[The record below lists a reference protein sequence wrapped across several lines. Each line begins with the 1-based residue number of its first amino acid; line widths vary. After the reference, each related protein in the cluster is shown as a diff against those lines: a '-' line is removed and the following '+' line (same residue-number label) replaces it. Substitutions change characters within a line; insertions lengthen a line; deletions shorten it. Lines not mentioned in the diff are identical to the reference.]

1 MKTMKRLLAFTLL
14 ALMLVSL
21 SVAAWAD
28 DTCSITIKNSYKGK
42 DYSVYK
48 ILEAEAEP
56 AASGD
61 GVSYYVTAGT
71 AKDKLASSGSP
82 FTVAATA
89 DANGRYY
96 VTLKDGKTASD
107 IASWIKSNIRSFSPA
122 VKTATGTGKTLT
134 IDGLT
139 PGYYYITS
147 GQGSTVTIDT
157 AAKNVEVIDK
167 NPTEI
172 IVTKEADK
180 ESYSIGDT
188 ITFTATFTGLR
199 NYELSGNT
207 SYPVVKY
214 EIKDTLPE
222 YLTDVKVTSIKVNNT
237 AITTQ
242 QFVNKT
248 IVIEW
253 ATKSGDGYNFKYEAP
268 ATIELV
274 YTAKLTSTVNID
286 TANTNKVSIQPW
298 VDKGNG
304 NPEPWND
311 PYTASKEIKTYAAA
325 IKKVDENNEPLTGAQ
340 FTITGLVVE
349 GENGIYTVVSYNPNS
364 TTESAVLD
372 TDENGMLYI
381 VGLGSDAELTVTE
394 YKAPD
399 GYNSVTITEKL
410 KPQLLTVELY
420 TESGV
425 RYYDADGNLVKEE
438 SSSSSSK
445 SVDKN
450 LNELDAKAFEI
461 VNQKGI
467 QLPATG
473 GEGVILFYALG
484 TLLLAAAAM
493 MIVSKRRHSEG

>member
-28 DTCSITIKNSYKGK
+28 DTYSITIRNSYKDK
-42 DYSVYK
+42 TYSVYK
-48 ILEAEAEP
+48 ILNAEAAE
-56 AASGD
+56 SGD

-71 AKDKLASSGSP
+71 AKGALASEKSP
-82 FTVAATA
+82 FAVAETA

-96 VTLKDGKTASD
+96 VTLKEGKTASN
-107 IASWIKSNIRSFSPA
+107 ISTWIKDNIRSFSPA

-147 GQGSTVTIDT
+147 GQGSIVTIDT
-157 AAKNVEVIDK
+157 ATKNVEVIDK

-222 YLTDVKVTSIKVNNT
+222 YLTDVTVTSIKVNNT
-237 AITTQ
+237 AITTK
-242 QFVNKT
+242 QFVNKK
-248 IVIEW
+248 IDIEW

-286 TANTNKVSIQPW
+286 TANTNKISIQPW

-304 NPEPWND
+304 NPPEPWND
-311 PYTASKEIKTYAAA
+311 PYTASKEIRTYAAA
-325 IKKVDENNEPLTGAQ
+325 IKKVDEAGNPLTGAQ
-340 FTITGLVVE
+340 FTIQGLVVE
-349 GENGIYTVVSYNPNS
+349 GANGIYTVKSYDPRS

-381 VGLGSDAELTVTE
+381 VGLGSDVELTVTE

-399 GYNSVTITEKL
+399 GYNSVAITEKL

-438 SSSSSSK
+438 SSSTSRK
-445 SVDKN
+445 DVDKN
-450 LNELDAKAFEI
+450 LSELDAKAFTI
-461 VNQKGI
+461 INQKGV
-467 QLPATG
+467 QLPSTG
-473 GEGVILFYALG
+473 GEGVILFYAIG
-484 TLLLAAAAM
+484 TLLIAAAAM
-493 MIVSKRRHSEG
+493 MIVSKRRHNEG